1 MKNLKPRAWG
11 INERKMYYYTDPS
24 NDVLWDVKYDKGVIV
39 ANKKTWWNDIIVKD
53 EWEYIEQEVDFMLP
67 IGILDVN
74 GKDIYEG
81 DIVKTKDGKLFEVV
95 YNKEYARYQ
104 LGNKR
109 TIMPLDCLEVVGN
122 IYENKE
128 MLK

>member
-1 MKNLKPRAWG
+1 MELKFRAYIKKDDVVADVEVISWEEEYVQCRVGEDVVLIDFKDVELMHSIGLKDKN
-11 INERKMYYYTDPS
+11 S
-24 NDVLWDVKYDKGVIV
+24 
-39 ANKKTWWNDIIVKD
+39 
-53 EWEYIEQEVDFMLP
+53 
-67 IGILDVN
+67 
-74 GKDIYEG
+74 KDIYEG

-128 MLK
+128 LLK

>member
-1 MKNLKPRAWG
+1 MELKFRAWDKKMQMMVEDVIPFG
-11 INERKMYYYTDPS
+11 INGDLLLKNGEAWSPFNPKRLEFMQYIGTR
-24 NDVLWDVKYDKGVIV
+24 
-39 ANKKTWWNDIIVKD
+39 D
-53 EWEYIEQEVDFMLP
+53 E
-67 IGILDVN
+67 N
-74 GKDIYEG
+74 GKEIYRG

-109 TIMPLDCLEVVGN
+109 TIMPFDELEVVGN

-128 MLK
+128 VLK

>member
-1 MKNLKPRAWG
+1 MELKFRAW
-11 INERKMYYYTDPS
+11 
-24 NDVLWDVKYDKGVIV
+24 DKRF
-39 ANKKTWWNDIIVKD
+39 KKFDYGQGSLLLRHNSDDYEKVQQYIGLKD
-53 EWEYIEQEVDFMLP
+53 K
-67 IGILDVN
+67 N
-74 GKDIYEG
+74 GKEIYRG

-128 MLK
+128 LLK

>member
-1 MKNLKPRAWG
+1 MLNR
-11 INERKMYYYTDPS
+11 IC
-24 NDVLWDVKYDKGVIV
+24 KYLIGKIEEKLREGLSP
-39 ANKKTWWNDIIVKD
+39 WNDNIARD

-67 IGILDVN
+67 IGRLDVK
-74 GKDIYEG
+74 GKEIYRG

-109 TIMPLDCLEVVGN
+109 TIMPLDELEVVGN

-128 MLK
+128 LLK